1 MIFHSSFSSKFHWI
15 RCRFSCDLQTFA
27 KHLLKFGG
35 KYYFIPLSRYNC
47 IEYLVG
53 FFDLLFFA
61 KHSLHF
67 GSKVWI
73 REHHT
78 HHLAKA
84 GLNFLCKL
92 IRAGY
97 FAALPS
103 CHYHLNAE
111 IWKQMKMQWKMG
123 IHFFFTEI
131 RKHLATNLQYS
142 KSRVLH
148 IEV

>member
-1 MIFHSSFSSKFHWI
+1 MAVNTISFLF
-15 RCRFSCDLQTFA
+15 
-27 KHLLKFGG
+27 
-35 KYYFIPLSRYNC
+35 
-47 IEYLVG
+47 LVIIALNIWSV
-53 FFDLLFFA
+53 FCDLLFFA

-84 GLNFLCKL
+84 GSNFLCKL

-111 IWKQMKMQWKMG
+111 IWKQMKMQVFLVSICTPMHRLVRDIILKKRFVLKNYLISKMAF
-123 IHFFFTEI
+123 HNTLTPLF
-131 RKHLATNLQYS
+131 
-142 KSRVLH
+142 KS
-148 IEV
+148 ICI